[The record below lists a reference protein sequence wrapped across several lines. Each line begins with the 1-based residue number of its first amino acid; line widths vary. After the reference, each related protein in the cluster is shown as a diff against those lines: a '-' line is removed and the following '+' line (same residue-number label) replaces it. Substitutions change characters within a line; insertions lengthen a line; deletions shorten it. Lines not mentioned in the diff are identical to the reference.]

1 MSALGRCWSVCAWDR
16 VPFTPFA
23 RQEVIRT
30 EGRTEAIV
38 DEGIAVV
45 SYALDDV
52 GASLCTVLT
61 LRTPRWVSTSFSKRT
76 LFSAFRAAAEAA
88 L

>member
-1 MSALGRCWSVCAWDR
+1 MFHYV
-16 VPFTPFA
+16 
-23 RQEVIRT
+23 QEVIRA

-52 GASLCTVLT
+52 RIDTRIPLLIFTTSAPRSL
-61 LRTPRWVSTSFSKRT
+61 P
-76 LFSAFRAAAEAA
+76 
-88 L
+88 

>member
-1 MSALGRCWSVCAWDR
+1 MPHMVTPSLTVSPGCG
-16 VPFTPFA
+16 FTFQCRLNFA
-23 RQEVIRT
+23 SSPQEVTRS

-52 GASLCTVLT
+52 RADESVTVAS
-61 LRTPRWVSTSFSKRT
+61 
-76 LFSAFRAAAEAA
+76 
-88 L
+88 